1 MALQLDEIGF
11 TVDPRHRGPLAKP
24 RRVGTGLNWRYVAAS
39 AAGTAHEQ
47 TRTPCQDYAYT
58 ATASARDG
66 TQYLIALASDGAG
79 SALYS
84 EAGSRLAC
92 ESGGAFLLEY
102 LSHEGHLGRSV
113 LNQGLATACLEH
125 IRSTLENA
133 VSEMHG
139 TGAALRDFACTLVGL
154 VAGPKHA
161 LAFQIGDGA
170 VVIRRNG
177 ELAPVFWPDAGE
189 YANMTYFVTD
199 GDAEQHLQIAQI
211 DAPHEV
217 SLLTDGL
224 QRLALVFSTRQ
235 AHAPFF
241 EPMFAVLRNL
251 HADQCDSLNA
261 QLASFLSSPA
271 VNQRTDDDKTL
282 ILATRIGPDFGC
294 EPEVACQ

>member
-1 MALQLDEIGF
+1 M
-11 TVDPRHRGPLAKP
+11 
-24 RRVGTGLNWRYVAAS
+24 NWRYVSAS

-58 ATASARDG
+58 STTSARDG

-79 SALYS
+79 SALHS
-84 EAGSRLAC
+84 QAGSRLAC

-102 LSHEGHLGRSV
+102 LAHEGHASHTV
-113 LNQGLATACLEH
+113 LNRDLATACLEH

-133 VSEMHG
+133 ASEASGAG
-139 TGAALRDFACTLVGL
+139 TALRDYACTLVGL
-154 VAGPKHA
+154 VAGPKQA

-170 VVIRRNG
+170 VVIRRDG

-199 GDAEQHLQIAQI
+199 NDAEQHLQIAQI

-251 HADQCDSLNA
+251 RSDQCASLNT

-282 ILATRIGPDFGC
+282 ILATRIGPGMSHD
-294 EPEVACQ
+294 PEVACP

>member
-1 MALQLDEIGF
+1 MS
-11 TVDPRHRGPLAKP
+11 
-24 RRVGTGLNWRYVAAS
+24 WRYVAAS

-79 SALYS
+79 SALRS

-102 LSHEGHLGRSV
+102 LTHEGSASRHV
-113 LNQGLATACLEH
+113 LNKGLARACLEH
-125 IRSTLENA
+125 IRSTLENT
-133 VSEMHG
+133 VSQEHVEALEG
-139 TGAALRDFACTLVGL
+139 FPDAEVKRPAGVRAEARGAAPVLRDYACTLVGL
-154 VAGPKHA
+154 VSGPKHA

-199 GDAEQHLQIAQI
+199 HDAEQHLQIAQI
-211 DAPHEV
+211 DAPHEA

-251 HADQCDSLNA
+251 HSDQCGSLNA

-282 ILATRIGPDFGC
+282 ILATRMGPDLSLH
-294 EPEVACQ
+294 PEVACP

>member
-1 MALQLDEIGF
+1 M
-11 TVDPRHRGPLAKP
+11 
-24 RRVGTGLNWRYVAAS
+24 NWRYVAAT

-58 ATASARDG
+58 TTASARDG

-79 SALYS
+79 SALHS
-84 EAGSRLAC
+84 QIGSRLAC

-102 LSHEGHLGRSV
+102 LSHEGHAGRSA
-113 LNQGLATACLEH
+113 LTKDLASACLEH
-125 IRSTLENA
+125 IRSTLENTVA
-133 VSEMHG
+133 EAHLAG
-139 TGAALRDFACTLVGL
+139 TVLRDYACTLVGL

-199 GDAEQHLQIAQI
+199 NDAEQHLQIAQI

-241 EPMFAVLRNL
+241 EPMFSTLRNL
-251 HADQCDSLNA
+251 RHDQCGSLNE

-282 ILATRIGPDFGC
+282 ILATRLGPEAMC
-294 EPEVACQ
+294 P